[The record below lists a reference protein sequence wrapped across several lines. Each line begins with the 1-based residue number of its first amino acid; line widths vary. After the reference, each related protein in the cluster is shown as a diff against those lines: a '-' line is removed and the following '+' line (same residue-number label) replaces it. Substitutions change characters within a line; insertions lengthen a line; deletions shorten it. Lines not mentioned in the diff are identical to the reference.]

1 MVIHRKGKLNPIS
14 VAIKM
19 RQGRKAVT
27 LITGFE
33 PFLVNADELGEELRR
48 LCAAQTSGASFPPF
62 SIASFQFAN
71 CSLFEI
77 VAPITP
83 KSNQM
88 EVLVQGK
95 QGKAVTE
102 YLINKGIP
110 KKWIVVDDST
120 EKKK

>member
-1 MVIHRKGKLNPIS
+1 
-14 VAIKM
+14 M
-19 RQGRKAVT
+19 RSPNIWYGRS
-27 LITGFE
+27 LILYLFC
-33 PFLVNADELGEELRR
+33 FFSIRR
-48 LCAAQTSGASFPPF
+48 LFPF
-62 SIASFQFAN
+62 STTVTA
-71 CSLFEI
+71 
-77 VAPITP
+77 ITP

-120 EKKK
+120 GTGKKK

>member
-1 MVIHRKGKLNPIS
+1 M
-14 VAIKM
+14 
-19 RQGRKAVT
+19 T
-27 LITGFE
+27 
-33 PFLVNADELGEELRR
+33 
-48 LCAAQTSGASFPPF
+48 
-62 SIASFQFAN
+62 
-71 CSLFEI
+71 
-77 VAPITP
+77 PITP

-110 KKWIVVDDST
+110 KKWIVVDDSM

>member
-1 MVIHRKGKLNPIS
+1 MLLFSSPTVLFFET
-14 VAIKM
+14 
-19 RQGRKAVT
+19 VT
-27 LITGFE
+27 
-33 PFLVNADELGEELRR
+33 
-48 LCAAQTSGASFPPF
+48 
-62 SIASFQFAN
+62 
-71 CSLFEI
+71 
-77 VAPITP
+77 PITP

-110 KKWIVVDDST
+110 KKWIVVDDSM

>member
-1 MVIHRKGKLNPIS
+1 M
-14 VAIKM
+14 
-19 RQGRKAVT
+19 T
-27 LITGFE
+27 
-33 PFLVNADELGEELRR
+33 
-48 LCAAQTSGASFPPF
+48 
-62 SIASFQFAN
+62 
-71 CSLFEI
+71 
-77 VAPITP
+77 PITP

-120 EKKK
+120 GKKK

>member
-1 MVIHRKGKLNPIS
+1 

-33 PFLVNADELGEELRR
+33 PFLVNADELGEELRKV
-48 LCAAQTSGASFPPF
+48 CAAQTSGTSFSPF

-71 CSLFEI
+71 CSIFES
-77 VAPITP
+77 VTPITS
-83 KSNQM
+83 KSHQM

-95 QGKAVTE
+95 QGKAVME

-120 EKKK
+120 KKK

>member
-1 MVIHRKGKLNPIS
+1 MRTSWVKNYESYAQLKL
-14 VAIKM
+14 
-19 RQGRKAVT
+19 
-27 LITGFE
+27 
-33 PFLVNADELGEELRR
+33 LVRPLSL
-48 LCAAQTSGASFPPF
+48 LP
-62 SIASFQFAN
+62 FQFAN
-71 CSLFEI
+71 SSLSET
-77 VAPITP
+77 VTPITP

-120 EKKK
+120 KKKK

>member
-1 MVIHRKGKLNPIS
+1 MKSYESYARLKLLVRS
-14 VAIKM
+14 
-19 RQGRKAVT
+19 
-27 LITGFE
+27 LSYFITY
-33 PFLVNADELGEELRR
+33 
-48 LCAAQTSGASFPPF
+48 
-62 SIASFQFAN
+62 IQFIN
-71 CSLFEI
+71 CSLSET
-77 VAPITP
+77 VTPITP

-120 EKKK
+120 EKRK

>member
-1 MVIHRKGKLNPIS
+1 VKSYESYAQHKP
-14 VAIKM
+14 
-19 RQGRKAVT
+19 
-27 LITGFE
+27 
-33 PFLVNADELGEELRR
+33 LVR
-48 LCAAQTSGASFPPF
+48 PF
-62 SIASFQFAN
+62 SPFSNASSQFAN
-71 CSLFEI
+71 RSTFEI